1 MPLQM
6 GDNKKLKVM
15 INGKAYKIPLCAFS
29 SDNSISL
36 ITNGNLMTDSQGL
49 ILKDSRGFILTAKKE
64 DK

>member
-6 GDNKKLKVM
+6 GDNKKLKIM
-15 INGKAYKIPLCAFS
+15 IDGKAYKMPLSVILNNKLTSF
-29 SDNSISL
+29 
-36 ITNGNLMTDSQGL
+36 TNGDLLLDSENL